1 MKTIM
6 DHLEKTM
13 HSFPDNIAVSDEE
26 YAYSYSELVRRSKS
40 VGTAV
45 AALKFRRRAVAVY
58 MNKTPGC
65 AAAMLGAAYSGNFYV
80 VIDPKMPVERIKKTF
95 SVVEPVAVITEEE
108 LVVNV
113 PETGF
118 QGSTFLYSEISE
130 KAADEELLGSIRADM
145 IRFISACRLQT
156 CTAL

>member
-80 VIDPKMPVERIKKTF
+80 VFDP
-95 SVVEPVAVITEEE
+95 
-108 LVVNV
+108 
-113 PETGF
+113 
-118 QGSTFLYSEISE
+118 
-130 KAADEELLGSIRADM
+130 
-145 IRFISACRLQT
+145 
-156 CTAL
+156 

>member
-80 VIDPKMPVERIKKTF
+80 PVDPSLPEDRIKKMLDGAGIKY
-95 SVVEPVAVITEEE
+95 SVSDKGGVQRGGAANDFHIAVKRRD
-108 LVVNV
+108 
-113 PETGF
+113 
-118 QGSTFLYSEISE
+118 YK
-130 KAADEELLGSIRADM
+130 KALKL
-145 IRFISACRLQT
+145 FKF
-156 CTAL
+156 